1 MGQNEPFGETIK
13 MCNKGLL
20 MGEAAHERNYQ

>member
-1 MGQNEPFGETIK
+1 MGQYEPFGQTIK

-20 MGEAAHERNYQ
+20 MGEAANERNYQ

>member
-1 MGQNEPFGETIK
+1 MVEMSFGVTIK

-20 MGEAAHERNYQ
+20 MDETAQERNYQ